1 MITSLKKL
9 AQTLRLNL
17 SEFAAD
23 NLFPEFP
30 LQVPESFV
38 ARIKQ
43 NDINDPLLLQIL
55 PQQRELQNIKGFNT
69 DPIFEKKYSP
79 ITGLIHK
86 YHGRVL
92 LLVTDNCVLN
102 CRFCFRRH
110 LREKITDWQ
119 KVFSYIKNDSTVTEV
134 ILSGGDPLMLAQGKL
149 KEIMD
154 QLAQIPHI
162 KRIRIHSRVPI
173 AMPKL
178 VTSRLIQSKIPV
190 VLMVHCNHSNE
201 INDDVVECLDLL
213 RKQNITIFNQAV
225 LLKGVNDDSEVLVAL
240 SEKLFS
246 VGVIPCYLHI
256 LDKVKGAA
264 HFYVNIERAKKIYS
278 EMQKKL
284 SGFLVPKLVVEV
296 KNKKKYV

>member
-9 AQTLRLNL
+9 SQTLRLNL

-92 LLVTDNCVLN
+92 LLVTDNCALN

-110 LREKITDWQ
+110 SREKNIDWQ

>member
-1 MITSLKKL
+1 MITSLKEL
-9 AQTLRLNL
+9 SQTLRLNL
-17 SEFAAD
+17 SEFATD
-23 NLFPEFP
+23 NLFPDFP

-38 ARIKQ
+38 ARIKP

-55 PQQRELQNIKGFNT
+55 PQKRELQKTPGFST
-69 DPIFEKKYSP
+69 DPLFEKKYSP
-79 ITGLIHK
+79 VAGLIHK

-92 LLVTDNCVLN
+92 LLVTDNCALN

-178 VTSRLIQSKIPV
+178 ITSRLIQSKIPV
-190 VLMVHCNHSNE
+190 VLIIHCNHPNE
-201 INDDVVECLDLL
+201 INDDVMECLDLL